1 MNPESRLSRL
11 ETLQE
16 TDKETQDMY
25 YAQLNKR
32 LDNLEATLGDL
43 KREVTQYKGFV
54 GGVSLAISLAWAGV
68 AMFKEQLIKLF
79 SH

>member
-16 TDKETQDMY
+16 TDKEAQDMY

-32 LDNLEATLGDL
+32 LDKLEAALSDL